1 MSRSS
6 VPAAAR
12 GGGRRAGCFHLTW
25 VTCAATRAAATLCE
39 DVAPDQAQRHDDGEE
54 RHRFRYCF
62 HRCFLIPGSITL
74 IHDAVWTPMWSTAR
88 RLLPWLPLVA
98 MALVVG
104 VVAVARGHRPRSP
117 RARQISADRSRLDHD
132 DRSVASAASGGIAAG
147 DHADDGER
155 RRNRGN

>member
-25 VTCAATRAAATLCE
+25 VTCAATRAVATLCE
-39 DVAPDQAQRHDDGEE
+39 DVAPDQAQRHYDGEE

-62 HRCFLIPGSITL
+62 HRCSLIPGSITL
-74 IHDAVWTPMWSTAR
+74 IHDAVRTPMWSAAR
-88 RLLPWLPLVA
+88 RLGRGPFALAPLVV

-104 VVAVARGHRPRSP
+104 VVAV
-117 RARQISADRSRLDHD
+117 
-132 DRSVASAASGGIAAG
+132 
-147 DHADDGER
+147 
-155 RRNRGN
+155 